1 MRPLHDLAKIGSRPD
16 KALLTSGFND
26 SRHLIEEN
34 LVTFRQLK
42 ILGFL
47 SVMALVSLVG
57 AARANVVDATYTVS
71 GSAGNWVYDF
81 SFTNNI
87 GGSNKIY
94 FLGINLPATNIVGS
108 PTGWGGLTIVGSP
121 DGGTGTSYNN
131 NWCVRSCQ
139 WTSEADLLADS
150 IASGSTLGGF
160 QARDTSLIAQTSIPW
175 FAYAWGGVPNSPG
188 CPLDC
193 GANPLFEG
201 IASVA
206 AVPEPSTWAM
216 MILGFAGVGFM
227 TYRRKSKPALFAA

>member
-1 MRPLHDLAKIGSRPD
+1 
-16 KALLTSGFND
+16 
-26 SRHLIEEN
+26 
-34 LVTFRQLK
+34 VTFRQLK

-57 AARANVVDATYTVS
+57 AARASVVDATYTVS
-71 GSAGNWVYDF
+71 GSAGNWVYDI

-87 GGSNKIY
+87 GGSNQIY
-94 FLGINLPATNIVGS
+94 LIGITLPATDVVGS
-108 PTGWGGLTIVGSP
+108 PNGWGGYGAP
-121 DGGTGTSYNN
+121 DFGTPGNPSYNI
-131 NWCVRSCQ
+131 NWCTHSCQ
-139 WTSEADLLADS
+139 GTSEADLLADA

-175 FAYAWGGVPNSPG
+175 FVYAWGGVPNSPG

-193 GANPLFEG
+193 GANPGFEG

-227 TYRRKSKPALFAA
+227 GYRRRKSALAVA

>member
-1 MRPLHDLAKIGSRPD
+1 M
-16 KALLTSGFND
+16 
-26 SRHLIEEN
+26 
-34 LVTFRQLK
+34 TFRQLK

-87 GGSNKIY
+87 GGSNQIY
-94 FLGINLPATNIVGS
+94 FLGIKLPATDIVGS

-131 NWCVRSCQ
+131 NWCVNSCQ
-139 WTSEADLLADS
+139 HDLLAAP

-175 FAYAWGGVPNSPG
+175 FAYAAGGVYNGPG
-188 CPLDC
+188 CISC
-193 GANPLFEG
+193 GSNPGFEG

-227 TYRRKSKPALFAA
+227 GYRRRKSALAVA

>member
-1 MRPLHDLAKIGSRPD
+1 M
-16 KALLTSGFND
+16 
-26 SRHLIEEN
+26 
-34 LVTFRQLK
+34 TFRQLK

-87 GGSNKIY
+87 GGSNQIY
-94 FLGINLPATNIVGS
+94 FLGINLPATDVVGS
-108 PTGWGGLTIVGSP
+108 PTGWGGISP
-121 DGGTGTSYNN
+121 DGSYNN
-131 NWCVRSCQ
+131 QWCTRSCQ
-139 WTSEADLLADS
+139 WTSEADLLADA

-175 FAYAWGGVPNSPG
+175 FVYAWGGVPNSPG

-193 GANPLFEG
+193 GANPGFEG

-227 TYRRKSKPALFAA
+227 ANRRRKSALAVA